1 MHDISSRSA
10 VVNQDLWNSNW
21 SLKEKCKSN
30 VRVMARV
37 ELSVPAEA
45 QDGLRCGVEAADHSQ

>member
-1 MHDISSRSA
+1 MHDISSRLA

-21 SLKEKCKSN
+21 SLEEKCKSN

-45 QDGLRCGVEAADHSQ
+45 RDGLRCGVEAADHSQ

>member
-1 MHDISSRSA
+1 M
-10 VVNQDLWNSNW
+10 VNQDLWNSNW
-21 SLKEKCKSN
+21 SLEEKYKSN

-45 QDGLRCGVEAADHSQ
+45 RYDLRCGVEAADHF